1 MGEFGIIVPW
11 QQDRRERTDTG
22 GRSATGAASPPADS
36 AMSMVPPTSVSLLR
50 TLAGDSTSSRWDEFY
65 SRYEGVMR
73 AFLRDRF
80 PSLEPDDVI
89 QETMAALVRKMPS
102 YKYLPDRTGHFR
114 NFLVGI
120 LKHKAMDALS
130 RRSRES
136 SAREA
141 LRNEPRPAASDD
153 DAWRVSAMEVAL
165 AQLLADDSVN
175 AMHRTVFRRV
185 ALMHEKPNDVAASL
199 GISRANV
206 DAIKKRMIERLSE
219 SVAQLTES

>member
-1 MGEFGIIVPW
+1 M
-11 QQDRRERTDTG
+11 
-22 GRSATGAASPPADS
+22 PA
-36 AMSMVPPTSVSLLR
+36 VPPTSVSLLR
-50 TLAGDSTSSRWDEFY
+50 TLADDSTSSRWDEFY

-73 AFLRDRF
+73 AFLADRF

-102 YKYLPDRTGHFR
+102 YRYLPDRNGHFR

-141 LRNEPRPAASDD
+141 LRKEPRPAASEDD
-153 DAWRVSAMEVAL
+153 EWRVSAMEVAL

-185 ALMHEKPNDVAASL
+185 ALMHEKPSDVASAL

-219 SVAQLTES
+219 SVARLTES

>member
-1 MGEFGIIVPW
+1 
-11 QQDRRERTDTG
+11 
-22 GRSATGAASPPADS
+22 
-36 AMSMVPPTSVSLLR
+36 MVPPTSVSLLR

>member
-1 MGEFGIIVPW
+1 MP
-11 QQDRRERTDTG
+11 
-22 GRSATGAASPPADS
+22 SAPT
-36 AMSMVPPTSVSLLR
+36 TSVSLLR
-50 TLAGDSTSSRWDEFY
+50 TLANDSTSSRWDEFY
-65 SRYEGVMR
+65 ARYEGVMR
-73 AFLRDRF
+73 AFLGGRF
-80 PSLEPDDVI
+80 PSLEADDII
-89 QETMAALVRKMPS
+89 QETMTALVRKMPA
-102 YKYLPDRTGHFR
+102 YRYVPDRNGHFR

-141 LRNEPRPAASDD
+141 LKNEPRPAPAEDN
-153 DAWRVSAMEVAL
+153 AWRVSAMEVAL

-175 AMHRTVFRRV
+175 PMHRTVFRRV
-185 ALMHEKPNDVAASL
+185 ALMHEKPNDVAAAL

-219 SVAQLTES
+219 SVARLTES